1 LHLQRPVPAAKPAV
15 ADAAS
20 IEIAHDLV
28 HVRRDDLGVR
38 DARRVKA
45 DARFRS
51 QAGIG
56 QRRQDRAGRPAI
68 PPDPHGLARPGQ
80 PFAQLHHLQHIAA
93 AMIFH
98 VDEAP
103 AFDDIGVAR
112 GGNHARQGGSKGQ
125 DQAKSG
131 HAVYLADW
139 RSFGK
144 SRSGDVKR
152 AASPFPARPNHLSA
166 ADAHEPA
173 RPAPRPGPRPHSR

>member
-1 LHLQRPVPAAKPAV
+1 
-15 ADAAS
+15 
-20 IEIAHDLV
+20 
-28 HVRRDDLGVR
+28 
-38 DARRVKA
+38 VKA
-45 DARFRS
+45 DARLRS

-68 PPDPHGLARPGQ
+68 SPDPHRLARPGQ

-93 AMIFH
+93 AMVFH

-103 AFDDIGVAR
+103 PIDNIGVGC
-112 GGNHARQGGSKGQ
+112 GGNHARQGCGKGQ

-144 SRSGDVKR
+144 SRSGDVKG
-152 AASPFPARPNHLSA
+152 AASPFSG
-166 ADAHEPA
+166 
-173 RPAPRPGPRPHSR
+173 APESPICGGCT